1 MSSNTFQLSDST
13 MSPVPDGK
21 GMRVGIVVAEWNDNI
36 TKALLDGAVKTLK
49 ENGVESGDIK
59 VEVVPGSFELI
70 YGSAQMVKS
79 GEVDAV
85 IAIGCVIRGDTP
97 HFDYICQAV
106 SSGIAELNVSQKI
119 PVSFGLLTTNSQEQ
133 AEERSGGILGNKGDE
148 YAVTALKM
156 IAFSRRINK

>member
-1 MSSNTFQLSDST
+1 

-119 PVSFGLLTTNSQEQ
+119 PVIFGLLTTNSQEQ

>member
-1 MSSNTFQLSDST
+1 MSSNVFQLSDSD
-13 MSPVPDGK
+13 MIPIPDGR
-21 GMRVGIVVAEWNDNI
+21 GMKVGIVVAEWNDNI
-36 TKALLDGAVKTLK
+36 TKALLGGAVKTLK
-49 ENGVESGDIK
+49 ENGVIDADIH

-79 GEVDAV
+79 GTVDAV

-106 SSGIAELNVSQKI
+106 SYGISELNANYSI
-119 PVSFGLLTTNSQEQ
+119 PVIFGLLTTNSQEQ

-156 IAFSRRINK
+156 IAFSRKKKK

>member
-1 MSSNTFQLSDST
+1 

-49 ENGVESGDIK
+49 EKGVESGDIK

-119 PVSFGLLTTNSQEQ
+119 PVIFGLLTTNSQEQ